1 MLPLRSA
8 NSGRNSGALLLEAS
22 LSLLPIMVEGL
33 FVEVVGRGCEGVY
46 SEMCVA
52 KRGRLGGGIGSGREG
67 GGCVGACSVRVGRV
81 A

>member
-1 MLPLRSA
+1 MLPLKSA

-22 LSLLPIMVEGL
+22 LSLLPIMAEGL
-33 FVEVVGRGCEGVY
+33 LVEVVERSWEGLY

-52 KRGRLGGGIGSGREG
+52 KRGLGGGIGSGGEG
-67 GGCVGACSVRVGRV
+67 GVCVGVCSVCVGRV